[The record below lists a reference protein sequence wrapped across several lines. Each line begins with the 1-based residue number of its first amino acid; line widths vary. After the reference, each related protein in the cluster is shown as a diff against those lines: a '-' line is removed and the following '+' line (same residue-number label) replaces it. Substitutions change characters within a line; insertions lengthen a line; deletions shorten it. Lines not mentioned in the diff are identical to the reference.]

1 MKRQT
6 TIPAVIAA
14 AALLLSACGGSSDAE
29 SNTSTS
35 AGAVSVDDCSDPSG
49 AAAPITDKLTVGWS
63 GPTSGPLADAV
74 GNVIEGM
81 RARFEVENAA
91 GGVGGV
97 KLDVVQGRVRDTVP
111 APISAANVFTVSR
124 RKSPAASASTPH

>member
-14 AALLLSACGGSSDAE
+14 AALLLSACGGNSDAE

-49 AAAPITDKLTVGWS
+49 AAAPITDKLTVG
-63 GPTSGPLADAV
+63 V
-74 GNVIEGM
+74 
-81 RARFEVENAA
+81 
-91 GGVGGV
+91 GVG
-97 KLDVVQGRVRDTVP
+97 RRP
-111 APISAANVFTVSR
+111 ARSPTRSAT
-124 RKSPAASASTPH
+124 